1 MKASRDTMPDVFW
14 YQLNGDSAIDNYNK
28 QKKAIY
34 ERLTASETDN
44 GFNINFT
51 SEVKVV
57 WAKREKIRKRNKT
70 KVGLKQKY

>member
-1 MKASRDTMPDVFW
+1 MKASRDTMPDIFW
-14 YQLNGDSAIDNYNK
+14 YQLNADSAIDNYNE

-34 ERLTASETDN
+34 ERLTESESDN

-57 WAKREKIRKRNKT
+57 
-70 KVGLKQKY
+70 

>member
-1 MKASRDTMPDVFW
+1 MKPSRDTMPDVFW
-14 YQLNGDSAIDNYNK
+14 YQLNGDSAIDNYNE

-34 ERLTASETDN
+34 ERLTESESDN

-57 WAKREKIRKRNKT
+57 
-70 KVGLKQKY
+70 